1 MAMAPRKR
9 QVLGQILVER
19 GLISLQDL
27 EAALAEQKRTEE
39 FLGKIL
45 SRMGL
50 VSEDVLVPILA
61 DQLGIPHVRLRETVV
76 ESQALAKVPAKFANH
91 YTLLPIRVI
100 NNTLEVAIAD
110 PFDVQTIDELRLLL
124 DCDVRP
130 VLAGPQEI
138 REAIQRHYGLGA
150 SAVQQLLD
158 AGSRAGEPT
167 APVTEDLSA
176 LVDEAS
182 IVSFVNQLIL
192 QAVKDR
198 ATDIHIEPYERF
210 MRIRQRIDGVLHE
223 VPIPQDL
230 VKLHQAV
237 ISRVKVMAKLDIAER
252 RLPQDGRIKVRL
264 NNQEFDLRISVVPT
278 NFGEGIVIRLLSQAM
293 LYSLEQLGLAQ
304 DQLQTLAQLI
314 DRPHGIIFVTGPTG
328 SGKTTTLYACLSK
341 LNSTDRKI
349 LTIEDPIEYQL
360 AGITQIQVHPKIG
373 LSFAQGLRSML
384 RHDPD
389 VMMVGEVRDP
399 ETAEI
404 TIRSALT
411 GHLVFSTLHTNDAS
425 GGITRLLDMGVEP
438 FLVSSSVLCFIA
450 QRLGRV
456 ICRECQEDMPASP
469 ALREQFGV
477 RDLPKTLKRGRGC
490 PTCKGTGYRGRT
502 AIYEFL
508 VVDEPIQ
515 RLILQRA
522 SSHEIARAAQQHG
535 PSAPSGG
542 AGRAGMRPLRQDGW
556 LKIAQGITTPQEV
569 LRVT

>member
-1 MAMAPRKR
+1 M
-9 QVLGQILVER
+9 LGQILVER

-450 QRLGRV
+450 QRLVRV